1 MATNADM
8 AARFAAVITPALT
21 TNPPRDA
28 ESLKAYTQS
37 LPKKL
42 LRDVKHKTMTT
53 YVSGWSAISFMG
65 EDCADTFLPM
75 GYGMSYA
82 VRVAQIIWNTHA
94 LRPEL
99 WLTVNE
105 YSNTTKQ
112 HKKLY
117 FAAYNEACKAHG
129 FEPVAYITRAA
140 EDIGITRCAY
150 AVLRSE
156 QALDNI
162 NDMIRRADAPKLH
175 EHTRYEAL
183 ASAKHRVL
191 TQLYL
196 MTNDVPDAEVLY
208 RNHRTNLPVRAM
220 NHDAYIE
227 ILHDKLSTVTML
239 QALPLRE
246 MRAAIA
252 GIRALEKD

>member
-21 TNPPRDA
+21 NNPPRDA
-28 ESLKAYTQS
+28 ESLRAYTGA

-42 LRDVKHKTMTT
+42 LRVVKHKTMTA
-53 YVSGWSAISFMG
+53 YVAWGSMRSFMG
-65 EDCADTFLPM
+65 DDCADTFLPM
-75 GYGMSYA
+75 SCGMSYA

-99 WLTVNE
+99 WLTQNE
-105 YSNTTKQ
+105 YSSTTKQ

-129 FEPVAYITRAA
+129 FEPVVYITRAA
-140 EDIGITRCAY
+140 EDVGITRCVQ
-150 AVLRSE
+150 AVIRSE
-156 QALDNI
+156 TTLRNI
-162 NDMIRRADAPKLH
+162 AELICKADWPKLH

-183 ASAKHRVL
+183 ASAKRRVL
-191 TQLYL
+191 KQLYL
-196 MTNDVPDAEVLY
+196 MTNDVPDAEVMY
-208 RNHRTNLPVRAM
+208 RNHRTTLPVRAM

-227 ILHDKLSTVTML
+227 ILQDRLATITQLQSLDVKTM
-239 QALPLRE
+239 RV
-246 MRAAIA
+246 AIA
-252 GIRALEKD
+252 GLAALDTE